1 MQYINASSACV
12 CNCVYEAAAA
22 AALFPQKIEEIVSD
36 ENRDEEE
43 CLCAI
48 REMES
53 SVPYFCVM
61 PAFSH
66 PLCRREFYKR
76 LFPSFFF

>member
-1 MQYINASSACV
+1 MHLVPV
-12 CNCVYEAAAA
+12 CIYAAAAA

-36 ENRDEEE
+36 EDRDEE

-53 SVPYFCVM
+53 WFLTF
-61 PAFSH
+61 A
-66 PLCRREFYKR
+66 
-76 LFPSFFF
+76 